1 MHDVVCIRAIVLLPG
16 EEKVLIRLVYDQPCP
31 SVMCDLCQPVQLLPR
46 QSHTCNEGPPSLS
59 LCLCS
64 CDLSPQ
70 RDKTGF
76 QIDVS
81 ISPYLVLPFCC
92 REGLPV
98 GLQGLTMYTS
108 FGGVALADSSSSQSR
123 SGNQVSG
130 LLGPYAMVCPHLRE
144 ACITQTMSLVQ

>member
-1 MHDVVCIRAIVLLPG
+1 MHDVVCIRAIVLLPR

-31 SVMCDLCQPVQLLPR
+31 SIMCDFCQPVQFLPR
-46 QSHTCNEGPPSLS
+46 QSHTCNEGGPSLC

-70 RDKTGF
+70 SDKIGF
-76 QIDVS
+76 QTDVS
-81 ISPYLVLPFCC
+81 ISPDLVLPFCC
-92 REGLPV
+92 MEGLPV

-108 FGGVALADSSSSQSR
+108 FGGVALASSSSSQCR
-123 SGNQVSG
+123 SGNQVSE
-130 LLGPYAMVCPHLRE
+130 LLGPYAMVWPHLCE